1 MASKRD
7 KPPAPIVRKTPRGLS
22 PVSGFFAD
30 QIYADADGTE
40 YDLVKR
46 SKRSNPQNG
55 LYWSVLGE
63 VVRATG
69 AWPTAEH
76 LHDDLKLVTGYSR
89 KAVNWE
95 TGDTSTIPDS
105 TAFNAMNADQF
116 RVYFDT
122 AMQKLSEHLGYDPL
136 AYSVAA

>member
-1 MASKRD
+1 MSKRD

-30 QIYADADGTE
+30 QILADPVGTE

-55 LYWSVLGE
+55 LYWSALGE

-69 AWPTAEH
+69 LWPTAEH
-76 LHDDLKLVTGYSR
+76 LHDDLKLICGYSR
-89 KAVNWE
+89 KAVNWD
-95 TGDTSTIPDS
+95 TGEVSTIPDS
-105 TAFNAMNADQF
+105 TAFNAMSADEF

-122 AMQKLSEHLGYDPL
+122 AMKKLAEHVGYDPL
-136 AYSVAA
+136 AFAVAA